1 MENKKILSILHAL
14 FCIWLYLVCQ
24 ATAFAR
30 STLRP
35 DDPTIPQL
43 TIWQTDKPQKK
54 YRLIDT
60 HLEPYP
66 IFEVFDPK
74 HFKKKLLPNT
84 TISYRY
90 DPKKNIQAHIL
101 SRLIEELLIEIKQR
115 KKNFSDFTIIS
126 SKNFNRRKGIG
137 MMVVKFKEYPFIFK
151 LYIES
156 PKTFINPFGK
166 GLDNI
171 WFFSMGGG
179 TNRHIAGLTRI
190 KNLDLVQERL
200 DNNQELSEQFGVPRK
215 WHWLPEKSTWLE
227 IEGRM
232 QSKTLKTK
240 IPAVFG
246 IIADAIEGH
255 NDLSLFN
262 EKHTSI
268 VLGLTNYLEHII
280 DSHIDNFMLEPKT
293 KKIIIIDTEHFPS
306 VVGIK
311 EKVTFN
317 NYIEWFSY
325 LMNRCAKNWF
335 FRTKKDRLIAQ
346 TVPHGNAL
354 KRT

>member
-1 MENKKILSILHAL
+1 VKNKKIISTPHILAWLS
-14 FCIWLYLVCQ
+14 LVCVQ
-24 ATAFAR
+24 LMFAR
-30 STLRP
+30 SVLRP
-35 DDPTIPQL
+35 IDPTIPQL
-43 TIWQTDKPQKK
+43 TIWQTDKSEEK
-54 YRLIDT
+54 YRLVDSHI
-60 HLEPYP
+60 EPYP
-66 IFEVFDPK
+66 IFEVFDEK
-74 HFKKKLLPNT
+74 HFQMNILPNAPIT
-84 TISYRY
+84 YRY
-90 DPKKNIQAHIL
+90 DAQKNVEANTL
-101 SRLIEELLIEIKQR
+101 SQLIDGLLKEIKQR
-115 KKNFSDFTIIS
+115 KRNFSNFSIIS
-126 SKNFNRRKGIG
+126 AKNFNRRKGIG
-137 MMVVKFKEYPFIFK
+137 MLVVKFKEYPFILK

-190 KNLDLVQERL
+190 KNLDLVQARL
-200 DNNQELSEQFGVPRK
+200 DSNKELAQQFGVPRK
-215 WHWLPEKSTWLE
+215 WHWLPQKNTWLE
-227 IEGRM
+227 IEARM
-232 QSKTLKTK
+232 QEKVLKTK

-311 EKVTFN
+311 EKVVFN

-335 FRTKKDRLIAQ
+335 FRTKKDRFLAQ

-354 KRT
+354 KKI